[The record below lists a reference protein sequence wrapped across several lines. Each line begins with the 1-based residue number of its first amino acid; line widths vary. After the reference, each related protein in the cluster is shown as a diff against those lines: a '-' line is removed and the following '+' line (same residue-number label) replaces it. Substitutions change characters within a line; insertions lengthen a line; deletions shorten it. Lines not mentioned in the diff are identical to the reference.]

1 MGDCGMKI
9 ESSLRTVLA
18 VGVCA
23 LVAATAATAATPRE
37 IYKDWAANGRIDGHY
52 STRDLLGAQ
61 KDATL
66 QGYGKGAFQ
75 PAVQQKV
82 SNNSASTPTAS
93 AGVLGVSRSAT
104 TPRSSTLPFTGTNL
118 LLFAA
123 AGILLVTIGAAV
135 RRTNRSGR

>member
-9 ESSLRTVLA
+9 ESSLRTVLV

-23 LVAATAATAATPRE
+23 LVAATAASAATPRQ

-52 STRDLLGAQ
+52 STRDLLDAQ

-66 QGYGKGAFQ
+66 QGYGAAGFQ

-82 SNNSASTPTAS
+82 SGSTPTAS
-93 AGVLGVSRSAT
+93 AGVLGTSLSAT
-104 TPRSSTLPFTGTNL
+104 ATPRSGTLPFTGTNL

-123 AGILLVTIGAAV
+123 AGVVLVTIGAAV
-135 RRTNRSGR
+135 RRANRSER